1 MDVAAEAARLRS
13 EAEARP
19 LKLPV
24 RRRVDD
30 RHRAVT
36 EDGLTVWFTLQVSPH
51 ARIREA
57 VFERVDGMP
66 GDDECRSWLRE
77 LFGDREPL
85 EAPGIPGSGTRRFE
99 HFERDSAAPPSA

>member
-1 MDVAAEAARLRS
+1 MDVPAEAARLRS

-24 RRRVDD
+24 RRRVDE

-36 EDGLTVWFTLQVSPH
+36 PEGLTVWFTIQVAPH

-57 VFERVDGMP
+57 VFERADGMP
-66 GDDECRSWLRE
+66 GDGECAPWLRE
-77 LFGDREPL
+77 LFAGEPPV

-99 HFERDSAAPPSA
+99 LFERDSAQPPSA